1 MSSNEIVTSLARRV
15 VANWHDLMSEDF
27 RGVSASTVQEQLQ
40 AEANELGIWEDVYA
54 LASRIASG
62 TN

>member
-1 MSSNEIVTSLARRV
+1 
-15 VANWHDLMSEDF
+15 MSEDF
-27 RGVSASTVQEQLQ
+27 RGVSASTVQDTLR
-40 AEANELGIWEDVYA
+40 AEAEELGIWEDVYA

>member
-1 MSSNEIVTSLARRV
+1 MSSNETVTSLARRV
-15 VANWHDLMSEDF
+15 VSNWYDLMSEDF
-27 RGVSASTVQEQLQ
+27 RGVSASTVQDKLR
-40 AEANELGIWEDVYA
+40 AEAEELGIWEDVYA